1 MRPIACLLLA
11 LVVPALP
18 GPARADETPAHP
30 ALAVGAKAPDFD
42 LPGVDGRRYSLKDL
56 ADARVLVIAF
66 STNHCPTAQ
75 AYESRI
81 KALDEDYR
89 AKGVRVVVI
98 SPNDPQAVRLD
109 EQGYTDLSDTF
120 DEMKVRAKERGFA
133 FPYLYDGETQET
145 TRRYGPAATPH
156 AFVFDQDRVL
166 RFSGRID
173 NAEDPSKVKTRE
185 TRDAIEVV
193 LAGRAVPVATTK
205 TFGCSIKWADKRGS
219 VAEGLRQWAAEKVEL
234 QPVDEAGLKEIAK
247 NGSGKLRLVNVWAT
261 WCGPCV
267 TEFSDL
273 VDMNRIYRGR
283 PFEVVSVSADVPEK
297 SAAVLGFLKE
307 KQASFRNLQFDKGD
321 PYAMVDAI
329 DPAWQGELPHTL
341 LIAPG
346 GKVIWR
352 SEGAFDRLAL
362 RRAIVGYVGRYYHSV
377 PGQAELVSIR

>member
-1 MRPIACLLLA
+1 MRPFACLLLA
-11 LVVPALP
+11 LVLPTLP
-18 GPARADETPAHP
+18 GPAAADETPAHP
-30 ALAVGAKAPDFD
+30 ALAVGTKAPDFD
-42 LPGVDGRRYSLKDL
+42 LPGVDGRRYSLKDF
-56 ADARVLVIAF
+56 AEARVLVIVF

-81 KALDEDYR
+81 KALDEDYGS
-89 AKGVRVVVI
+89 KGVRLVVI

-120 DEMKVRAKERGFA
+120 DEMKIRAKERGFA

-156 AFVFDQDRVL
+156 AFVFDQDRAL

-173 NAEDPSKVKTRE
+173 NAEDPTKVKTRE
-185 TRDAIEVV
+185 TRDAIEAV
-193 LAGRAVPVATTK
+193 LAGRAVPAATTK

-247 NGSGKLRLVNVWAT
+247 NGGGKLRLVNVWAT

-267 TEFSDL
+267 TEFGDL
-273 VDMNRIYRGR
+273 VDVNRMYRGR

-297 SAAVLGFLKE
+297 SAAVLAFLKE
-307 KQASFRNLQFDKGD
+307 KQASFRNVQFDKGD
-321 PYAMVDAI
+321 PYAMVDSV
-329 DPAWQGELPHTL
+329 DPAWQGELPHSL

-362 RRAIVGYVGRYYHSV
+362 RRAIVGYIGRYYHSV
-377 PGQAELVSIR
+377 PGQAELVAIR

>member
-1 MRPIACLLLA
+1 MRLIVCLLLA

-42 LPGVDGRRYSLKDL
+42 LPGVDGRRYSLKDF
-56 ADARVLVIAF
+56 ADARILVIVF

-81 KALDEDYR
+81 EALDEDYR

-273 VDMNRIYRGR
+273 VDVNRIYRGR

>member
-1 MRPIACLLLA
+1 MRPFACLLLA
-11 LVVPALP
+11 LVLP
-18 GPARADETPAHP
+18 VLPHAAAADETPAHP
-30 ALAVGAKAPDFD
+30 ALAVGATAPDFD
-42 LPGVDGRRYSLKDL
+42 LPGVDGRRYSLKDF
-56 ADARVLVIAF
+56 ADARVLVIVF

-89 AKGVRVVVI
+89 TKGARVVVI
-98 SPNDPQAVRLD
+98 SPNDPQAIRLD

-156 AFVFDQDRVL
+156 AFVFDKDRAL

-185 TRDAIEVV
+185 TRDAIEAV

-205 TFGCSIKWADKRGS
+205 TFGCSIKWAGKRGS

-234 QPVDEAGLKEIAK
+234 QPVDEAGLEEIAK
-247 NGSGKLRLVNVWAT
+247 NGGGKLRLVNVWAT

-267 TEFSDL
+267 TEFGDL
-273 VDMNRIYRGR
+273 VDLNRIYRGR

-297 SAAVLGFLKE
+297 SGAVLAFLKE
-307 KQASFRNLQFDKGD
+307 KQASFRNVQFDKGD
-321 PYAMVDAI
+321 PYAMVDAV
-329 DPAWQGELPHTL
+329 DSAWQGELPHSL